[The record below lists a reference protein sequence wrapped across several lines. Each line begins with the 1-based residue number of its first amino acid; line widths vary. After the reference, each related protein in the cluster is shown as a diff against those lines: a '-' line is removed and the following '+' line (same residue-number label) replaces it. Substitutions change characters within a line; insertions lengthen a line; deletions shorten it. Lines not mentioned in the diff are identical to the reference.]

1 MQCGAYCCAA
11 HHTDCTVFGIL
22 LQDDLF
28 NHQIHQRV
36 CPALRGR
43 NRMVVLRP
51 DTPLTDSADHLR
63 SSWVC
68 SRWYIGRDLLI
79 DYSSHGAG
87 FTWNGAWFS
96 WHLLFFRL
104 FFQHSL
110 PLRWCHVL
118 PNPFTKLKL
127 TIVACYT
134 YIADLFAQ
142 GLDLSGRTRILH
154 NVLVGVPA
162 AMHSDGSFRHANVIA
177 KIAPNSMQIFALSQL
192 PGDIGVLSARIPYYI
207 CDTDIATERCGNRE
221 LEQNVEITPSG
232 LTAVYGFSHPRGQTT
247 AWAIGKVARTVT
259 CSSVLCRTSR
269 SGNSSVLS
277 NGDTISR
284 FVPEPPDDV
293 DGVTSSGVDG
303 SLVLAPRLETG
314 GVRGLVG
321 VDRRVAGVV
330 LGDGRFKSHSSS
342 TRISRHSSTRFG
354 SAFFMATL
362 FNRHTHF
369 LLLPARNHPRLQV
382 RCACTRNSIR

>member
-1 MQCGAYCCAA
+1 MDHNRTHSSALEHHRESRPATRCNQCVCHLAPPVITKTIKQQNHAGE
-11 HHTDCTVFGIL
+11 GNMRRL
-22 LQDDLF
+22 L
-28 NHQIHQRV
+28 
-36 CPALRGR
+36 
-43 NRMVVLRP
+43 
-51 DTPLTDSADHLR
+51 LR
-63 SSWVC
+63 SSSHRLHRV
-68 SRWYIGRDLLI
+68 RDIAAGRFVQSSNPSTCLSSNEGPESNGSPAARHTIDRFGRSSAEQLGLLLMI
-79 DYSSHGAG
+79 SS
-87 FTWNGAWFS
+87 S
-96 WHLLFFRL
+96 
-104 FFQHSL
+104 
-110 PLRWCHVL
+110 
-118 PNPFTKLKL
+118 
-127 TIVACYT
+127 TIVVTVLGSPGMVRGSAGTSSSSGFSSNIRCLCVGATYCRTLACYT

-314 GVRGLVG
+314 GVRGLIG
-321 VDRRVAGVV
+321 VDGRVAAIV
-330 LGDGRFKSHSSS
+330 LGDGRFEV
-342 TRISRHSSTRFG
+342 
-354 SAFFMATL
+354 
-362 FNRHTHF
+362 
-369 LLLPARNHPRLQV
+369 Q
-382 RCACTRNSIR
+382 

>member
-11 HHTDCTVFGIL
+11 HHADCTVLGIL
-22 LQDDLF
+22 LQDNLF
-28 NHQIHQRV
+28 NHQVHQRV

-51 DTPLTDSADHLR
+51 DTPLTDSTDHLR

-68 SRWYIGRDLLI
+68 SRWYIGRDLLT

-118 PNPFTKLKL
+118 PNPFTKLEL

-192 PGDIGVLSARIPYYI
+192 PGNLPPANTTS
-207 CDTDIATERCGNRE
+207 
-221 LEQNVEITPSG
+221 PSG

-269 SGNSSVLS
+269 SGNSSVLR
-277 NGDTISR
+277 NGDTRSR

-321 VDRRVAGVV
+321 VDGRVAGIV
-330 LGDGRFKSHSSS
+330 LGDGRFEV
-342 TRISRHSSTRFG
+342 
-354 SAFFMATL
+354 
-362 FNRHTHF
+362 
-369 LLLPARNHPRLQV
+369 Q
-382 RCACTRNSIR
+382 